1 MSVPRE
7 DFYNASGID
16 RDSRAKMALVW
27 RVRGPDNCLLLG
39 SDRLVGALGHPK
51 GIQAGQ
57 FSITFAL
64 PTARAADEVVV
75 TDDANSKARLP
86 AVTCGPS
93 APPSLNSRDADV
105 STGGR
110 DVCAAVADASP
121 QYPTIQ

>member
-1 MSVPRE
+1 VSVPRE

-75 TDDANSKARLP
+75 TDDANGASRLP
-86 AVTCGPS
+86 AVILPPRS
-93 APPSLNSRDADV
+93 AFEFKPGGDSC
-105 STGGR
+105 GGR
-110 DVCAAVADASP
+110 AAAVTSASP
-121 QYPTIQ
+121 QYPTIT